1 MRTRVFPR
9 SPNLNQIP
17 RIRTRTVN
25 RLVVCTRHIL
35 LHGLVINDY
44 VCLMALS
51 FFFFFTRATFFLFCL
66 YMTASTL
73 YPVMLQD
80 FDLNVDVMALGTTE
94 QDTLNS
100 IGLTYD
106 LGKRDFVKMLAKVII
121 LVCEKRQTNQPS

>member
-1 MRTRVFPR
+1 
-9 SPNLNQIP
+9 
-17 RIRTRTVN
+17 
-25 RLVVCTRHIL
+25 
-35 LHGLVINDY
+35 
-44 VCLMALS
+44 
-51 FFFFFTRATFFLFCL
+51 
-66 YMTASTL
+66 MTASTL